1 MSYPR
6 TEAMNSRTKTGAIRL
21 SPENY
26 LNREAAT
33 LAFQRRVL
41 ALAQDA
47 EIPLLERVKFASI
60 VGSNLDEF
68 FMVRV
73 GTYQQRQNLGLANT
87 RPDGLFP
94 EQVLAHI
101 SEEAGAIIQ
110 ELRATLNEIFVDL
123 AKYDIQLIT
132 PAALDE
138 ETTVL
143 LRSYFQEEVFPV
155 LTPLAVDHARPFPF
169 ISNLSMNLGVL
180 LRHDDGDDD
189 EPLQF
194 VRIKVPPFIPR
205 LLDVNEILRRQ
216 DHPNIPPG
224 YRYLWLEDLIANNLD
239 QLFPGM
245 KIVEHY
251 PFRVVRNT
259 DIDYEYER
267 EESELNISN
276 IIEASLLERRFGSI
290 TRLGV
295 PSDIS
300 ESMLARLRSDLQI
313 DNVRDVYYINGALGS
328 ASLHDMTTLDLPELR
343 YPPHTPRIAESLQ
356 EQTQLFDTIRR
367 GDILLFHPYD
377 SFAPVED
384 FFRQAAVDPQVVA
397 IKTTLYRVGNN
408 SPVVQALMDARD
420 NDKQVSVLVELKARF
435 DEENNLIWTRALEN
449 KGVHVIY
456 GVEELPVKTHSKVTM
471 VVRREGNLLRRYIHL
486 SSGNYNSSTARIYS
500 DIGLFTCH
508 QGLAE
513 DVSRLFNRLTGF
525 APSTQYQH
533 LWVAP
538 EYLLPALLERIDGE
552 IAAAESGKPAYIILK
567 ANQLEEDRIIER
579 LYQASAA
586 GVKVDLI
593 IRGFSTLKC
602 GIPKLSENIR
612 QISILGRFL
621 EHSRIFYFHSA
632 PADQRIYIGSA
643 DLMRRNLY
651 NRVETV
657 FPILD
662 TNVQQ
667 QVLRI
672 LATQMADNTLA
683 WEMGA
688 DGNFQRRQLQ
698 ESEEA
703 VNSQD
708 IFLRNSSGLDQLPRF
723 LAETGNGIHP

>member
-1 MSYPR
+1 
-6 TEAMNSRTKTGAIRL
+6 MNLTSKTPTIQL

-41 ALAQDA
+41 ALAQDPN
-47 EIPLLERVKFASI
+47 IPLLERVNFASI

-73 GTYQQRQNLGLANT
+73 GTYQQRQNLGIT
-87 RPDGLFP
+87 HVRPDGLP
-94 EQVLAHI
+94 PDQVLAHI

-110 ELRATLNEIFVDL
+110 ELRATLNDIFVEL
-123 AKYDIQLIT
+123 AKYAIHLIT
-132 PAALDE
+132 PADLNEAA
-138 ETTVL
+138 TKV

-155 LTPLAVDHARPFPF
+155 LTPLGVDHARPFPF

-180 LRHDDGDDD
+180 LRHDDDD
-189 EPLQF
+189 EEAPLEF
-194 VRIKVPPFIPR
+194 VRIKVPTFIPR
-205 LLDVNEILRRQ
+205 LVAVNDILRRY
-216 DHPNIPPG
+216 DHPEIPEG
-224 YRYLWLEDLIANNLD
+224 HRFLWLEDLIADNLD

-245 KIVEHY
+245 TIVEHY

-276 IIEASLLERRFGSI
+276 IIEASLRERRFGSI

-313 DNVRDVYYINGALGS
+313 DQERDVYYINGALGS
-328 ASLHDMTTLDLPELR
+328 ASLHDMAALDIPKLR
-343 YPPHTPRIAESLQ
+343 YLPHTPRVPEALQ
-356 EQTQLFDTIRR
+356 NNAKLFDTIRR

-377 SFAPVED
+377 SFAPVEE
-384 FFRQAAVDPQVVA
+384 FFRLAAIDPQVVA

-435 DEENNLIWTRALEN
+435 DEENNLIWSRALEE

-471 VVRREGNLLRRYIHL
+471 VVRREGNILRRYIHL

-508 QGLAE
+508 RGLAE
-513 DVSRLFNRLTGF
+513 DASRLFNRLTGY
-525 APSTQYQH
+525 APATQYQH
-533 LWVAP
+533 LLVAP
-538 EYLLPALLERIDGE
+538 EFLLPTLLRLIEGE
-552 IAAAESGKPAYIILK
+552 IEAARSGKPACIILK
-567 ANQLEEDRIIER
+567 ANQLEEDLIIER
-579 LYQASAA
+579 LYEASAA

-593 IRGFSTLKC
+593 IRGFSTLKS
-602 GIPKLSENIR
+602 GIPNLSENIH

-621 EHSRIFYFHSA
+621 EHTRIFYFHNA
-632 PADQRIYIGSA
+632 PQDQRIYIGSA

-662 TNVQQ
+662 PNIQH

-672 LATQMADNTLA
+672 LATQLADNTLA
-683 WEMGA
+683 WEMCP
-688 DGNFQRRQLQ
+688 DGNFRRRQFAAG
-698 ESEEA
+698 EDP
-703 VNSQD
+703 VNSQN
-708 IFLRNSSGLDQLPRF
+708 IFLINSSGLDQLPPF
-723 LAETGNGIHP
+723 LADLASGTHS

>member
-1 MSYPR
+1 
-6 TEAMNSRTKTGAIRL
+6 MNLTSKTPAIQL

-41 ALAQDA
+41 ALAQDPD
-47 EIPLLERVKFASI
+47 IPLLERVNFASI

-73 GTYQQRQNLGLANT
+73 GTYQQRQNLGITHA
-87 RPDGLFP
+87 RPDGLP
-94 EQVLAHI
+94 PDQVLAHI

-110 ELRATLNEIFVDL
+110 ELRAILNDIFVEL
-123 AKYDIQLIT
+123 AKYDIHLIT
-132 PAALDE
+132 PADLKGDA
-138 ETTVL
+138 TRV

-155 LTPLAVDHARPFPF
+155 LTPLGVDHARPFPF

-180 LRHDDGDDD
+180 LRHEDYD
-189 EPLQF
+189 EEAPLEF
-194 VRIKVPPFIPR
+194 VRIKVPTFIPR
-205 LLDVNEILRRQ
+205 LVAVNDILRRYN
-216 DHPNIPPG
+216 HSEIPQG
-224 YRYLWLEDLIANNLD
+224 HRYLWLEDLIAANLD

-245 KIVEHY
+245 TIVEHY

-276 IIEASLLERRFGSI
+276 IIEASLRERRFGSI

-313 DNVRDVYYINGALGS
+313 DQERDVYYINGALGS
-328 ASLHDMTTLDLPELR
+328 ASLHDLAALDIPKLR
-343 YPPHTPRIAESLQ
+343 YPPHTPRVPEALQ
-356 EQTQLFDTIRR
+356 NSAQLFDTIRH

-377 SFAPVED
+377 SFTPVEE
-384 FFRQAAVDPQVVA
+384 FFRLAAIDPQVVA

-435 DEENNLIWTRALEN
+435 DEENNLIWSRALEE

-471 VVRREGNLLRRYIHL
+471 VVRREGNILRRYIHL

-508 QGLAE
+508 RGLAE
-513 DVSRLFNRLTGF
+513 DVSRLFNRLTGY

-533 LWVAP
+533 LLVAP
-538 EYLLPALLERIDGE
+538 EFLLPTVLQLIDGE
-552 IAAAESGKPAYIILK
+552 IEAAHSGKPAYIILK
-567 ANQLEEDRIIER
+567 ANQLEEDLIIER
-579 LYQASAA
+579 LYEASAA
-586 GVKVDLI
+586 GVKIDLI
-593 IRGFSTLKC
+593 IRGFSTLKS
-602 GIPKLSENIR
+602 GIPNLSENIR

-621 EHSRIFYFHSA
+621 EHTRIFYFHNA
-632 PADQRIYIGSA
+632 PQDQRIYIGSA

-662 TNVQQ
+662 PNIQH

-672 LATQMADNTLA
+672 LATQLADNTLG
-683 WEMGA
+683 WEMCP
-688 DGNFQRRQLQ
+688 DGNFRRRHI
-698 ESEEA
+698 EA
-703 VNSQD
+703 SAEPINSQN
-708 IFLRNSSGLDQLPRF
+708 IFLQNSSGLDQLPPF
-723 LAETGNGIHP
+723 LADLASGTLS

>member
-1 MSYPR
+1 
-6 TEAMNSRTKTGAIRL
+6 MNLTSKTPAIQL

-41 ALAQDA
+41 ALAQDPN
-47 EIPLLERVKFASI
+47 IPLLERVNFASI

-73 GTYQQRQNLGLANT
+73 GTYQQRQNLGITHA
-87 RPDGLFP
+87 RPDGLP
-94 EQVLAHI
+94 PDQVLAHI

-110 ELRATLNEIFVDL
+110 ELRAILNDIFVEL
-123 AKYDIQLIT
+123 AKFDIHLIT
-132 PAALDE
+132 PADLKGDA
-138 ETTVL
+138 TRV

-155 LTPLAVDHARPFPF
+155 LTPLGVDHARPFPF

-180 LRHDDGDDD
+180 LRHEDYD
-189 EPLQF
+189 EEAPLEF
-194 VRIKVPPFIPR
+194 VRIKVPTFIPR
-205 LLDVNEILRRQ
+205 LVAVNDILRRYH
-216 DHPNIPPG
+216 HPEIPQG
-224 YRYLWLEDLIANNLD
+224 HRYLWLEDLIANNLD

-276 IIEASLLERRFGSI
+276 IIEASLRERRFGSI

-313 DNVRDVYYINGALGS
+313 DQERDVYYINGALGS
-328 ASLHDMTTLDLPELR
+328 ASLHDLAALDIPKLR
-343 YPPHTPRIAESLQ
+343 YPPHTPRVPESLQ
-356 EQTQLFDTIRR
+356 NSAQLFDTIRH

-377 SFAPVED
+377 SFTPVEE
-384 FFRQAAVDPQVVA
+384 FFRLAAIDPQVVA

-435 DEENNLIWTRALEN
+435 DEENNLIWSRALEE

-471 VVRREGNLLRRYIHL
+471 VVRREGNILRRYIHL

-508 QGLAE
+508 RGLAE
-513 DVSRLFNRLTGF
+513 DVSRLFNRLTGY

-533 LWVAP
+533 LLVAP
-538 EYLLPALLERIDGE
+538 EFLLPTVLQLIDGE
-552 IAAAESGKPAYIILK
+552 IEAAHSGKSAYIILK
-567 ANQLEEDRIIER
+567 ANQLEEDLIIER
-579 LYQASAA
+579 LYEASAA
-586 GVKVDLI
+586 GVKIDLI
-593 IRGFSTLKC
+593 IRGFSTLKS
-602 GIPKLSENIR
+602 GIPNLSENIR

-621 EHSRIFYFHSA
+621 EHTRIFYFHNA
-632 PADQRIYIGSA
+632 PQDQRIYIGSA

-662 TNVQQ
+662 SNIQH

-672 LATQMADNTLA
+672 LATQLADNTLV
-683 WEMGA
+683 WEMCP
-688 DGNFQRRQLQ
+688 DGNFRRRHI
-698 ESEEA
+698 EA
-703 VNSQD
+703 SAEPINSQN
-708 IFLRNSSGLDQLPRF
+708 IFLQNSSGLDQLPPF
-723 LAETGNGIHP
+723 LADLASGTLS